1 MRRRDAADSVAAQ
14 AARFWLFASDL
25 GLGCVV
31 AHGQSAKPAR
41 LSASAFAM
49 HPVQLIASLPFPRH
63 PHAMAATEVT
73 FSPERSLEAVLLV
86 ASRLAKPAIHEVL
99 KLLYF
104 ADKIHLGRYGWLASG
119 DDYVAMRFGPV
130 ASGAYNLLKAA
141 RGDESGWI
149 HPEFYRLVRGSIEIA
164 DDKRSI
170 NLLRSVD
177 IGQLSPAYVGCLEEA
192 LTSYAG
198 MSFGSR
204 TELSHD
210 DAWRAAWDV
219 AAEDEVG
226 QSPMPVESI
235 AKTLPNAEE
244 VVAQLHQQ

>member
-1 MRRRDAADSVAAQ
+1 MQ
-14 AARFWLFASDL
+14 
-25 GLGCVV
+25 
-31 AHGQSAKPAR
+31 PIE
-41 LSASAFAM
+41 
-49 HPVQLIASLPFPRH
+49 LIASPPFPRH

-86 ASRLAKPAIHEVL
+86 AGRLAKPAIHEVL

-104 ADKIHLGRYGWLASG
+104 ADKIHLSRYGWLASG

-130 ASGAYNLLKAA
+130 GSGAYNLLKAS

-149 HPEFYRLVRGSIEIA
+149 HPDFFRLVRGALEIA

-170 NLLRSVD
+170 SLLRSFD
-177 IGQLSPAYVGCLEEA
+177 PTHLSPAYVACLEDA
-192 LTSYAG
+192 LSLYAG
-198 MSFGSR
+198 MSFGAR

-210 DAWRAAWDV
+210 AAWQTAWDL

-226 QSPMPVESI
+226 QSPMPVEAI
-235 AKTLPNAEE
+235 AKTLTNSEE
-244 VVAQLHQQ
+244 VVAQLHNQ

>member
-1 MRRRDAADSVAAQ
+1 
-14 AARFWLFASDL
+14 
-25 GLGCVV
+25 
-31 AHGQSAKPAR
+31 
-41 LSASAFAM
+41 
-49 HPVQLIASLPFPRH
+49 
-63 PHAMAATEVT
+63 MAATEVS

-104 ADKIHLGRYGWLASG
+104 ADKIHLSRYGWLASG

-130 ASGAYNLLKAA
+130 GSGVYNLLKAA

-149 HPEFYRLVRGSIEIA
+149 HPDFYRLARGALEIA

-170 NLLRSVD
+170 NLLRSFD
-177 IGQLSPAYVGCLEEA
+177 ASHLSAAYLACLEEA
-192 LTSYAG
+192 LKSYAG
-198 MSFGSR
+198 MSFGAR

-210 DAWRAAWDV
+210 SAWRAAWDL

-226 QSPMPVESI
+226 QSPMSVDTI
-235 AKTLPNAEE
+235 AKTLQNSEE
-244 VVAQLHQQ
+244 VVAQLNSQ

>member
-1 MRRRDAADSVAAQ
+1 M
-14 AARFWLFASDL
+14 L
-25 GLGCVV
+25 
-31 AHGQSAKPAR
+31 PT
-41 LSASAFAM
+41 
-49 HPVQLIASLPFPRH
+49 QLIASLPFPRH
-63 PHAMAATEVT
+63 PHAMAATEVS

-130 ASGAYNLLKAA
+130 GSGAYNLLKAA

-149 HPEFYRLVRGSIEIA
+149 HPDFYPLVRGALEIA

-170 NLLRSVD
+170 NLLRSYD
-177 IGQLSPAYVGCLEEA
+177 PSHLSPAYVSCVEEA
-192 LTSYAG
+192 LKSYAG
-198 MSFGSR
+198 MSFGAR
-204 TELSHD
+204 TELSD
-210 DAWRAAWDV
+210 DSAWRAAWDL

-226 QSPMPVESI
+226 QSPMQVETI
-235 AKTLPNAEE
+235 AKTLPNSEE
-244 VVAQLHQQ
+244 VVAQLNSQ

>member
-1 MRRRDAADSVAAQ
+1 MQ
-14 AARFWLFASDL
+14 P
-25 GLGCVV
+25 G
-31 AHGQSAKPAR
+31 H
-41 LSASAFAM
+41 
-49 HPVQLIASLPFPRH
+49 LIASQPFPRH

-86 ASRLAKPAIHEVL
+86 AGRLAKPAIHEVL

-104 ADKIHLGRYGWLASG
+104 ADKIHLSRYGWLASG
-119 DDYVAMRFGPV
+119 DDYVAMKFGPV

-149 HPEFYRLVRGSIEIA
+149 HPEFYRLVRGAFEIA

-170 NLLRSVD
+170 SLLRSFNPA
-177 IGQLSPAYVGCLEEA
+177 QLSPAYVACLEET
-192 LTSYAG
+192 LKSYAG
-198 MSFGSR
+198 MSFGAR

-219 AAEDEVG
+219 AGEDEVG

-235 AKTLPNAEE
+235 ARTLSNSED
-244 VVAQLHQQ
+244 VVAQLHNQ

>member
-1 MRRRDAADSVAAQ
+1 M
-14 AARFWLFASDL
+14 LPT
-25 GLGCVV
+25 
-31 AHGQSAKPAR
+31 H
-41 LSASAFAM
+41 
-49 HPVQLIASLPFPRH
+49 LIASQPFPRY
-63 PHAMAATEVT
+63 PHAMAATEVS

-86 ASRLAKPAIHEVL
+86 AGCLAKPAIHEVL

-104 ADKIHLGRYGWLASG
+104 ADKIHLSRYGWLASG
-119 DDYVAMRFGPV
+119 DDYVAMKFGPV

-149 HPEFYRLVRGSIEIA
+149 HPDFYRLVRGALEIA

-170 NLLRSVD
+170 NLLRSFNPAH
-177 IGQLSPAYVGCLEEA
+177 LSPAYTACLEEA
-192 LTSYAG
+192 LKSYSG
-198 MSFGSR
+198 MTFGAR

-235 AKTLPNAEE
+235 ARTLANSEE
-244 VVAQLHQQ
+244 VVAQLHNQ